1 MENEHT
7 ELIIGYLQNNLTQ
20 EEPDCFYTWVNES
33 ASNKELFFEIKAMY
47 DAGLPLST
55 PWETSESWG
64 RLLNKKKNS
73 QSRRFNLWYQISTYA
88 AVALLAVAISSMYFL
103 FFHEEDNSLY
113 SKYIG
118 GDGLEADVVELPD
131 GTHISLGSKTTFHY
145 DKDYG
150 KDKRIVYLE
159 GEAYFDVAKQKDKP
173 FIVKTKEQDI
183 EALGTK
189 FNVMAYPLDSLVIT
203 TLLEGSVQLKT
214 MNFPERTIMRPNQ
227 QLIYNR
233 NTKQASLFHVD
244 ARQFTS
250 WTTGY
255 YYFHE
260 QSLKA
265 ILDRLSHVYGMQFT
279 VNSEILNQRTFT
291 GTFYRGQSIKDIM
304 EIVNLSIPIKY
315 KIDDRHVTISE
326 K

>member
-20 EEPDCFYTWVNES
+20 EETDCFYNWVNES

-55 PWETSESWG
+55 PLETSESWG

-131 GTHISLGSKTTFHY
+131 GTHISLGSKTTFNY